1 MTVTPPTMPGALMK
15 GAKQDHHQLA
25 RILADLCRPGTSTCT
40 IIKRNIFIKHSI
52 LIPHR
57 MTPYS
62 FGFHTQMPV
71 HT

>member
-1 MTVTPPTMPGALMK
+1 MHYYQK
-15 GAKQDHHQLA
+15 EY
-25 RILADLCRPGTSTCT
+25 IL
-40 IIKRNIFIKHSI
+40 KHSI